1 MNLDTDKPIVTI
13 ITIVFNNVKTIKN
26 AINSVVS
33 QDYQNIEHI
42 VIDNNSN
49 DGTFEAINEFKNEIA
64 LIVSEKDDGIYDA
77 LNKGLSLAN
86 GDIVGFLNSD
96 DVLKKRNTISTIVE
110 NLILHNVDS
119 VYGDLQYFSKR
130 KPNKVTRNWKAGK
143 LDHLNLDRGWMPPHP
158 TFYTYLE
165 IYHKYGNFDT
175 SFKISSDYDMML
187 KLLFKEKIS
196 TKYIPQILVKM
207 QRGGVSNQN
216 LNSLIIKTKEDFL
229 IMKKYGF
236 SIYTLLNK
244 AMRKSTQ
251 FIFKN

>member
-119 VYGDLQYFSKR
+119 VYGDLQY
-130 KPNKVTRNWKAGK
+130 
-143 LDHLNLDRGWMPPHP
+143 
-158 TFYTYLE
+158 
-165 IYHKYGNFDT
+165 
-175 SFKISSDYDMML
+175 
-187 KLLFKEKIS
+187 
-196 TKYIPQILVKM
+196 
-207 QRGGVSNQN
+207 
-216 LNSLIIKTKEDFL
+216 
-229 IMKKYGF
+229 
-236 SIYTLLNK
+236 
-244 AMRKSTQ
+244 
-251 FIFKN
+251 